1 MSIHRSLLIVYRCV
15 FLSSLIGVAFAMGA
29 QDSLTGLNQA
39 KRSCELKSF
48 HRYDVQ
54 TKKEIDETELVH
66 SHHNLVVRRG
76 DLYFILRLDADSI
89 LQENLYYKIEGY
101 DLIWYPFGNG
111 LIRSGM
117 FPEGNYNVIVAEKNA
132 EHEMVHVYRNQ
143 MQIRA
148 NFFHGMR
155 GAVSIAVIS
164 VILVL
169 MFFSGRHWFL
179 RKDKRRTVRMLEN
192 TVKKRTE
199 QLQEMVEQRELLLK
213 EVHHRV
219 KNNLQVIS
227 SLLEMQASRTEDK
240 NVKDAITESQNR
252 VLSIAFIHQ
261 NLYQH
266 DDLKGAEIRS
276 FLNELIAHIRQV
288 FELEDCVIKVLK
300 KVPHLFLNFDAAIPL
315 GLIINELLTN
325 SYKYAFVGR
334 ANGQIRIE
342 LKPLDNGAYYFMYQD
357 NGVGIP
363 VNFDFNQ
370 SNSLG
375 LKLIRQLSRQL
386 QGKMEYSFENGS
398 KFEMSFT
405 LPDAGNK

>member
-1 MSIHRSLLIVYRCV
+1 
-15 FLSSLIGVAFAMGA
+15 
-29 QDSLTGLNQA
+29 
-39 KRSCELKSF
+39 
-48 HRYDVQ
+48 
-54 TKKEIDETELVH
+54 
-66 SHHNLVVRRG
+66 
-76 DLYFILRLDADSI
+76 
-89 LQENLYYKIEGY
+89 
-101 DLIWYPFGNG
+101 
-111 LIRSGM
+111 M
-117 FPEGNYNVIVAEKNA
+117 FPEGNYNLIVAEKNA
-132 EHEMVHVYRNQ
+132 EHEMVNVYKNQ
-143 MQIRA
+143 LQIRA

-155 GAVSIAVIS
+155 GAITTAVIF
-164 VILVL
+164 VILIL

-179 RKDKRRTVRMLEN
+179 RMDKRRTVRMLEN
-192 TVKKRTE
+192 TVKKRTI

-276 FLNELIAHIRQV
+276 FLDELIAHIRQV
-288 FELEDCVIKVLK
+288 FELDECEIKVQK

-334 ANGQIRIE
+334 ANGQIVIE
-342 LKPLDNGAYYFMYQD
+342 LKPLDNGAYYFKYQD

-363 VNFDFNQ
+363 VNFDFKQ

-398 KFEMSFT
+398 KFEMSFI
-405 LPDAGNK
+405 LPDAGN